1 MSSDR
6 PRTEP
11 GETPEPAVA
20 PESALAPESTGAGEH
35 TSAEAEADAAE
46 TAPRKVH
53 PPQAPAALGGMGST
67 GPITIVSKRR

>member
-11 GETPEPAVA
+11 GETPEPA
-20 PESALAPESTGAGEH
+20 EAPESTDADEH
-35 TSAEAEADAAE
+35 TSAEADAAE

-67 GPITIVSKRR
+67 GPITVVSKRR

>member
-11 GETPEPAVA
+11 GEL
-20 PESALAPESTGAGEH
+20 PESAEPGEH
-35 TSAEAEADAAE
+35 TAAEHTVAEADAAE
-46 TAPRKVH
+46 AAPRKVH

-67 GPITIVSKRR
+67 GPITVVPKRR

>member
-11 GETPEPAVA
+11 AEL
-20 PESALAPESTGAGEH
+20 PESPDAGDPIAAEH
-35 TSAEAEADAAE
+35 AAAEADAAE

-67 GPITIVSKRR
+67 GPITVVPKRR